1 MDLRETKRFALKAQ
15 ICLKFHISKLIRS
28 NNKSKKDKK

>member
-1 MDLRETKRFALKAQ
+1 MDLGEPALKAQ
-15 ICLKFHISKLIRS
+15 ICLKFQVGKLIRS

>member
-15 ICLKFHISKLIRS
+15 ICLKFQVGKLIRS
-28 NNKSKKDKK
+28 DNKSKKR